1 MNSPGL
7 FSLPRFFSPAA
18 WKLGILALSAL
29 ALTSCGTKAI
39 DPAALEARE
48 LLDLLDG
55 RNERMA
61 LDKYSEVVVGSF
73 RMTLPPQE
81 DEQDLRVSFRL
92 VAIVPESQK
101 LTFEA
106 ELPEYEQRIRDAA
119 IELVGRTDPEQLAE
133 PSLSYL
139 KEEMV
144 ATINRILQK
153 RMVRDVA
160 FSSFSLGYQWPKE
173 EAAPA
178 KPKPSGGHH

>member
-1 MNSPGL
+1 MNSQGL
-7 FSLPRFFSPAA
+7 LAMLRFFSPYA

-29 ALTSCGTKAI
+29 AFASCGTKAI

-55 RNERMA
+55 RNERVA
-61 LDKYSEVVVGSF
+61 LDKYAEVDIGSF
-73 RMTLPPQE
+73 KMTLPPKE
-81 DEQDLRVSFRL
+81 DEQDLRVSFHL

-101 LTFEA
+101 IPFET
-106 ELPEYEQRIRDAA
+106 ELPHYEKRIRDAA

-133 PSLSYL
+133 PSLSHL

-153 RMVRDVA
+153 RLIRDVA
-160 FSSFSLGYQWPKE
+160 FSSFSLGYQWTKE

-178 KPKPSGGHH
+178 KPKPSGHH

>member
-1 MNSPGL
+1 M
-7 FSLPRFFSPAA
+7 PRFLSPSA
-18 WKLGILALSAL
+18 WKLGILPLLALSFV
-29 ALTSCGTKAI
+29 SCSTKAV
-39 DPAALEARE
+39 DPTALEARE

-61 LDKYSEVVVGSF
+61 LEKYSEVDIGSF
-73 RMTLPPQE
+73 KMTLPPRE
-81 DEQDLRVSFRL
+81 EEQDLRVSFRL

-101 LTFEA
+101 VTFEA
-106 ELPEYEQRIRDAA
+106 ELPHFEKRIRDAA

-144 ATINRILQK
+144 STINRILQK
-153 RMVRDVA
+153 RALRDVA
-160 FSSFSLGYQWPKE
+160 FSSFSLGYQWTKE
-173 EAAPA
+173 EAPAA